1 MTQWSNFD
9 PADARQAGPRQK
21 GNRRAE
27 IAIRRAGRSRANA
40 FRIRGRMKSTV
51 KSQVCLAAPG
61 MHGDPCC
68 DRAEIKGRQ
77 ASGRYSHV
85 TSWSPTCGNAWP
97 AATAVEFRVISRGT
111 GWHVECGYYPLAAV
125 GMCVGGGGLGA
136 VSGSGVII
144 VCVCMCVTM
153 CVFVGMC
160 MCMCMYVYVCG
171 RCVCVCV

>member
-1 MTQWSNFD
+1 MTRWRNFD

-51 KSQVCLAAPG
+51 KSQACLAAPG

-85 TSWSPTCGNAWP
+85 TSWSPTCGNTWP

-111 GWHVECGYYPLAAV
+111 GWHVECGYYPRAV
-125 GMCVGGGGLGA
+125 GMCVGGGWSRSCLG
-136 VSGSGVII
+136 IWCDYRMCMY
-144 VCVCMCVTM
+144 VCVCMCVFVVVGVGV
-153 CVFVGMC
+153 CV
-160 MCMCMYVYVCG
+160 CMYVP
-171 RCVCVCV
+171 VCVCV